1 MKGLHNKLN
10 DVGEWIYRLIFLNFL
25 WMGFSILGLG
35 VLGIFPAT
43 NALFSVLRKYLLNK
57 KDVKI
62 ASDFYHFYR
71 KDFLKSNVLGFI
83 LTLIATVIWIDFRY
97 FMSITNFG
105 MFIVG
110 NLMLVLV
117 AFLLLALC
125 VVFPIFSHYEM
136 SLGQYIKNALLYPF
150 THLLTMLLLVISI
163 ILFDLIVYQVPGFLP
178 FIGISFPCF
187 IMMKILLPKF
197 QNEKSGAKGWF
208 KRHREETI
216 YY

>member
-25 WMGFSILGLG
+25 WIGFSILGLG

-43 NALFSVLRKYLLNK
+43 NALFAVLRKYLLNK

-71 KDFLKSNVLGFI
+71 KDFVKSNVLGFV
-83 LTLIATVIWIDFRY
+83 LTLIASVIWIDFRY

-136 SLGQYIKNALLYPF
+136 SFGQYVKNALLYPF

-163 ILFDLIVYQVPGFLP
+163 ILYDFIVYQVPGFLP
-178 FIGISFPCF
+178 FIGMSFPCF
-187 IMMKILLPKF
+187 IVMKILLPKF
-197 QNEKSGAKGWF
+197 RNEKSGAKGWF

>member
-25 WMGFSILGLG
+25 WMGFAILGLG

-43 NALFSVLRKYLLNK
+43 NALFAVLRKYLLNK

-71 KDFLKSNVLGFI
+71 KDFLKSNALGFI
-83 LTLIATVIWIDFRY
+83 LSLIAAVIWIDFRY

-105 MFIVG
+105 MSIVG
-110 NLMLVLV
+110 NLMLVLL

-187 IMMKILLPKF
+187 IMMKILLPNF

>member
-25 WMGFSILGLG
+25 WMGFTILGLG

-71 KDFLKSNVLGFI
+71 KDFLKSNALGYVLS
-83 LTLIATVIWIDFRY
+83 LIAAVIWIDFRY

>member
-25 WMGFSILGLG
+25 WIGFTILGLG

-71 KDFLKSNVLGFI
+71 KDFLKSNVLGYV
-83 LTLIATVIWIDFRY
+83 LSLIAAVIWIDFRY

>member
-1 MKGLHNKLN
+1 MQGFHNKLN
-10 DVGEWIYRLIFLNFL
+10 DIGEWIYRLIFLNFL
-25 WMGFSILGLG
+25 WMGFALLGLG
-35 VLGIFPAT
+35 LFGIFPAT

-57 KDVKI
+57 KDVKL

-71 KDFLKSNVLGFI
+71 KDFLKSNALGFI
-83 LTLIATVIWIDFRY
+83 LSVIAAVIWIDFRY
-97 FMSITNFG
+97 FMSMTNFG
-105 MFIVG
+105 ISIVG
-110 NLMLVLV
+110 NVMLVLLV
-117 AFLLLALC
+117 FVLLALC

-187 IMMKILLPKF
+187 IMMKILLAKF
-197 QNEKSGAKGWF
+197 QNEKSGVKGWF

>member
-10 DVGEWIYRLIFLNFL
+10 DVGEWIYRLIILNFL
-25 WMGFSILGLG
+25 WIGFSILGLG
-35 VLGIFPAT
+35 ILGIFPAT
-43 NALFSVLRKYLLNK
+43 NALFAVLRKYLLNK

-97 FMSITNFG
+97 FMSVTNFG

-136 SLGQYIKNALLYPF
+136 SLG
-150 THLLTMLLLVISI
+150 
-163 ILFDLIVYQVPGFLP
+163 
-178 FIGISFPCF
+178 
-187 IMMKILLPKF
+187 
-197 QNEKSGAKGWF
+197 
-208 KRHREETI
+208 TI
-216 YY
+216 YKKCFAVSFYPSFNDASFSDFDYSF